1 MKNSF
6 IAGLLLAAA
15 LSGPALAQSAD
26 ESLVTDICLAEAR
39 ARAMDVGATDVTLGQ
54 VRRIEAASGGTG
66 RLEATVTLV
75 TRAGSGQ
82 ERSARRQLACQTRDG
97 QVVSFRMD

>member
-1 MKNSF
+1 MKRSF
-6 IAGLLLAAA
+6 IPALLLAAA
-15 LSGPALAQSAD
+15 LSGPAVAQSAD
-26 ESLVTDICLAEAR
+26 QALVTDICLAEAR

-66 RLEATVTLV
+66 RLEATVNLV